1 LENPQT
7 DYTKFENVDSYFPAA
22 QTGVSVSE
30 DTILALSAVWACV
43 RIKSNTLA
51 SLPLQVFERTSD
63 GKRLA
68 TDHPAYYLL
77 HSEPNLN
84 DTSFSFRQQ
93 LQANKDIKGNA
104 YALIIRKG
112 SQVPVEL
119 QPLNSGDVT
128 VKKEGGKLLYTVE
141 GKPVPQENILHF
153 KGLTFD
159 GVEGKG
165 VVSAARE
172 SFEHALSLQAFGN
185 KFFQNGAHLSGVL
198 EHPGKLSADAAKRL
212 QNSWNARYKGIQNAY
227 STAVLEEGM
236 KFNPLAIPPQDAQ
249 YLEQIKAKIADVARL
264 FGVPLH
270 MLAELDGAT
279 FSNIEHQGIEFV
291 VHTMRPELVQ
301 WEQELN
307 RKLFRESEKGQ
318 FFCEFNLEGLL
329 RGDSVARAA
338 MYSALYQ
345 VGAISSNEIRQRE
358 NMNTTEGGDEKY
370 RPLNMVPIT
379 ETNNQEDN
387 GNGTQGATP

>member
-30 DTILALSAVWACV
+30 ETILALSAVWACV

-51 SLPLQVFERTSD
+51 SLPLQVFERTPD

-379 ETNNQEDN
+379 ETINQEDN
-387 GNGTQGATP
+387 GNGTQGAA

>member
-212 QNSWNARYKGIQNAY
+212 QNSWNARYKGIQYAY
-227 STAVLEEGM
+227 STAVLEEGL

-379 ETNNQEDN
+379 DKNPIKDN
-387 GNGTQGATP
+387 GQE

>member
-1 LENPQT
+1 
-7 DYTKFENVDSYFPAA
+7 VDSYFPAA
-22 QTGVSVSE
+22 ATGVSVSE

-51 SLPLQVFERTSD
+51 SLPLQVFERTEE

-112 SQVPVEL
+112 SQAPVEL

-159 GVEGKG
+159 GVTGKG
-165 VVSAARE
+165 VVEAARE

-198 EHPGKLSADAAKRL
+198 EHPGKLTADAAKRL
-212 QNSWNARYKGIQNAY
+212 QSSWNNRYKGIQNAY

-307 RKLFRESEKGQ
+307 RKLFRESEKGR

-379 ETNNQEDN
+379 QKTTDTD
-387 GNGTQGATP
+387 GDGTQGAA